1 MTTRKEL
8 IDGFKMMIREGQ
20 RTTKDFGP
28 EDWAYTV
35 HTEEGGWVV
44 RQLYAHLV
52 STAEITPGL
61 VGAFAQASEGQNV
74 VADINI
80 DELNAQ
86 GVEGKKELSD
96 AELMEAFTKSHEAA
110 ITFLEGMSDE
120 QLSQRRR
127 FGAIEAPVA
136 DLLGTFFVLHGLSH
150 IYHATSRPL
159 N

>member
-1 MTTRKEL
+1 MTTQQEL

-20 RTTKDFGP
+20 RTTRDFGP
-28 EDWAYTV
+28 EDWGYTV
-35 HTEEGGWVV
+35 HTEEGGWTV
-44 RQLYAHLV
+44 RQLYAHLAG
-52 STAEITPGL
+52 TADLLPGL
-61 VGAFAQASEGQNV
+61 VGGLAQAAEGQNV

-80 DELNAQ
+80 DDLNAQ
-86 GVEGKKELSD
+86 AVEAKKELSD
-96 AELMEAFTKSHEAA
+96 AELIEVFTKSHQAA
-110 ITFLEGMSDE
+110 LAVLEGMSDE
-120 QLSQRRR
+120 QLSQQRR

>member
-1 MTTRKEL
+1 MTTRAEL
-8 IDGFKMMIREGQ
+8 VDGFKMMIREGQ
-20 RTTKDFGP
+20 RTTRDFGP
-28 EDWAYTV
+28 EDWNYNV

-44 RQLYAHLV
+44 RQLYAHLT
-52 STAEITPGL
+52 STAEIMPGL
-61 VGAFAQASEGQNV
+61 VGAFGQASEGQNV
-74 VADINI
+74 VANLNI

-86 GVEGKKELSD
+86 GIEGKKDLSD
-96 AELMEAFTKSHEAA
+96 AELMEAFTKALEAA
-110 ITFLEGMSDE
+110 VTFLEGMSDE
-120 QLSQRRR
+120 QLSEQRR